1 MKTELTTIVSAQW
14 ERFFLIGMHSK
25 AEQSLRGMELQNE
38 AQKD

>member
-1 MKTELTTIVSAQW
+1 MGD
-14 ERFFLIGMHSK
+14 FFLIGMHSK